1 MEKIFIQHNF
11 LIATNQPICFF
22 SAKLKEQAEIGKEFK
37 ISTKKL
43 TTSDI
48 GPPTNARKIQSSQ
61 ISTTTVDHI
70 DKPVQNVEKQGKFK
84 KWFGKIFPSS
94 SSKPN
99 KNEKLTTKDI
109 GQAKDTIPS
118 TTTTNADHL
127 DKPIELSEWIPQTP
141 TDPTIVINT

>member
-1 MEKIFIQHNF
+1 M
-11 LIATNQPICFF
+11 
-22 SAKLKEQAEIGKEFK
+22 
-37 ISTKKL
+37 

-61 ISTTTVDHI
+61 ILTTTVDHS
-70 DKPVQNVEKQGKFK
+70 DKPEQNVEKQGKFR
-84 KWFGKIFPSS
+84 KWIGKIFPSSSS

-127 DKPIELSEWIPQTP
+127 DKPIELSEWSPQIPKK
-141 TDPTIVINT
+141 INIQHVGADLNDFNIFPNENRRLLPIEQKIHDMWVKILEKHQIFFK